1 MEVTL
6 SASRVLPSTG
16 VEKEIWRCKS
26 ALKEHSPLVFNNLRT
41 GQLYQR
47 PIAGFSARFRPPMK
61 RFASGGKAML
71 TARLLCYH
79 SGMLYQDRLAAHQR
93 RVVGQEMIKTA
104 ILRGIQDPV

>member
-1 MEVTL
+1 
-6 SASRVLPSTG
+6 
-16 VEKEIWRCKS
+16 
-26 ALKEHSPLVFNNLRT
+26 
-41 GQLYQR
+41 
-47 PIAGFSARFRPPMK
+47 MK